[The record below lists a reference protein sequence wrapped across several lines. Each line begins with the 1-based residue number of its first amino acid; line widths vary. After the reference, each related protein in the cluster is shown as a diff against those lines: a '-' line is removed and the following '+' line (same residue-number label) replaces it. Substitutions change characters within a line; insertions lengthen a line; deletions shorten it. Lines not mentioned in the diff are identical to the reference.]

1 MVADA
6 RWVLAVDVGTST
18 TRGSVAHVNPDDGWL
33 HVDAVTVDGATAVP
47 SVVLSRPD
55 GSVLA
60 GRPALDAAPS
70 DPAAA
75 VLRARSYLASADGS
89 PDAVITSWPRPT
101 TAVDVATAL
110 VARVLHAEAGRRR
123 TLPTSLVLTHPGW
136 WGEPARDALR
146 RAGVAVLAAVPHA
159 SPDMV
164 VLLPAPEAA
173 AVRLGGHG
181 PVVVVDVG
189 GGGTEVAVVD
199 REAGAARA
207 TGGEGEGEG
216 GAGTGDTRATLRAG
230 SRSVEV
236 GAETLDDALARTV
249 LDRARP
255 ELAARVRTGYDLE
268 AHRVWFTLRREVQA
282 GKERLGATGAVDVTV
297 PVVVPEN
304 PRPTTVR
311 LTHDDLGTLFA
322 PGLEIVAAAVLEV
335 VGDERIPV
343 LVRGGVTDLPG
354 VRDWLADARGAP
366 WPGPTTPAPPPP
378 PAWCAARR
386 RGRRPGRASA
396 AEPDRPAEVSAV
408 RPC

>member
-6 RWVLAVDVGTST
+6 RWVLAVDFGTTT
-18 TRGSVAHVNPDDGWL
+18 TRGSVAHVNPADGWV
-33 HVDAVTVDGATAVP
+33 HVDAVTVDGEASMP

-60 GRPALDAAPS
+60 GRPALDAAPA

-75 VLRARSYLASADGS
+75 VLRARSYLASAGG
-89 PDAVITSWPRPT
+89 PQDAVLTSWPRPT

-123 TLPTSLVLTHPGW
+123 TLPTSMVLTHPGW
-136 WGEPARDALR
+136 WSAPARDALR

-159 SPDMV
+159 TPEMV
-164 VLLPAPEAA
+164 ALLPAPEAA

-199 REAGAARA
+199 RESDDPGAA
-207 TGGEGEGEG
+207 GG
-216 GAGTGDTRATLRAG
+216 GAGSTRATLRAG

-236 GAETLDDALARTV
+236 GTETLDDALAQTV

-255 ELAARVRTGYDLE
+255 GLAARIRNGFDLE
-268 AHRVWFTLRREVQA
+268 AHRAWFTLRRDVQA
-282 GKERLGATGAVDVTV
+282 CKERLGATGAVDVAV
-297 PVVVPEN
+297 PVVAPDN
-304 PRPTTVR
+304 PWPTTVR
-311 LTHDDLGTLFA
+311 LTHDDLGALFA
-322 PGLEIVAAAVLEV
+322 PGLEIIAAAVLDV
-335 VGDERIPV
+335 VAGQRVPV

-354 VRDWLADARGAP
+354 VRDWIVRRTGLPAAHGEDTGAVS
-366 WPGPTTPAPPPP
+366 GTGVVSGAS
-378 PAWCAARR
+378 AWGA
-386 RGRRPGRASA
+386 GRAGLGR
-396 AEPDRPAEVSAV
+396 DPATAG
-408 RPC
+408 PG